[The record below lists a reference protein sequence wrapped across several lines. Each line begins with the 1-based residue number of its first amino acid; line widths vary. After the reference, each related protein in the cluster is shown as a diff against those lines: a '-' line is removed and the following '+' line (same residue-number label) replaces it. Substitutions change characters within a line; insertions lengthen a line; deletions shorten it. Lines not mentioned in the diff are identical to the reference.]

1 MRKNNIKVQI
11 EKYSAL
17 GLSLALAVSGL
28 AGCGAA
34 QAAQLSQTETA
45 AEESQETEAPEE
57 EAITAAETARTLTS
71 SGTGS
76 QDREETVYV
85 VANADGSAKDEI
97 SSVWL
102 KNPDGED
109 VLTDDVSLSDVEN
122 VKGDET
128 YTTDQDGNLVW
139 QAGGNDIYYQ
149 GRTDKELPVTTQI
162 TYTLD
167 GKQMQPDQLA
177 GKNGHLDML
186 QAVIV
191 IACDSP
197 GMGLKIFHMVFQ
209 NIRKGKNI
217 SPLYTV
223 DHVGAEEEKP
233 FFYRGPCQ
241 KILPPCLGSYVHL
254 ERQCGRTLLPGSE
267 SNQPAFPDC

>member
-17 GLSLALAVSGL
+17 GLSLVLAVSGL

-34 QAAQLSQTETA
+34 QAAQLPQTETA
-45 AEESQETEAPEE
+45 AQESQETETPEE

-85 VANADGSAKDEI
+85 VANADGSTKDEI

-109 VLTDDVSLSDVEN
+109 VLTDDASLSDVQN

-128 YTTDQDGNLVW
+128 YTTDKDGNMVW

-149 GRTDKELPVTTQI
+149 GKTDKQLPVTTQI

-177 GKNGHLDML
+177 GKNGHL
-186 QAVIV
+186 QI
-191 IACDSP
+191 C
-197 GMGLKIFHMVFQ
+197 F
-209 NIRKGKNI
+209 
-217 SPLYTV
+217 T
-223 DHVGAEEEKP
+223 
-233 FFYRGPCQ
+233 
-241 KILPPCLGSYVHL
+241 
-254 ERQCGRTLLPGSE
+254 
-267 SNQPAFPDC
+267 